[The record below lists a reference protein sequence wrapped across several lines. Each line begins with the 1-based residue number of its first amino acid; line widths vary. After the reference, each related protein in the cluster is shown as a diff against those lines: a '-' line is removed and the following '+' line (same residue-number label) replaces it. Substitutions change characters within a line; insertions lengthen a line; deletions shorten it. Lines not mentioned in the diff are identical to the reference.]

1 MAGRHWQFL
10 IHLSIQSSVSHG
22 WINFIFW
29 VVIRDFPERKTE
41 RERQRDRETKRQRE
55 TDRQKTEKETETE
68 TETERRDRDRERE
81 LIKNG

>member
-41 RERQRDRETKRQRE
+41 RERDKETERQRDKERQ
-55 TDRQKTEKETETE
+55 TDKQTEKETE